1 MDTIRVRSGAG
12 AGGAADVARRL
23 AASRRM
29 SAAAAAAATPSP
41 LSQFES
47 KQLQGFGSVFS
58 LCDSGVPSS
67 WLRLERKDKVMME
80 KYNFDVD
87 WSLKLDIP
95 DEYQL
100 YHEIEKCKAES
111 NLQYSPARSFCN
123 VNDSARSGWTV
134 ALDMRTVPDCEVVQ
148 RMSELKGSQKKI
160 DTMKTDDLAAL
171 CETPEWQSGA
181 YRVRL
186 HVKLKL
192 RAGGSN
198 SSMAVATT
206 RDMSHFA
213 DRWSMVVTA
222 PPVAAS
228 SDPALYTAGSVEMP
242 AADVE
247 LLSSMVSMCAA
258 EETVEFSQQLGGR
271 PYVLL
276 HNNPAQFAKGV
287 ADGGVVLQ
295 KCGGFSES
303 NGGASARMES
313 QLLLSADSALLLT
326 SKFEREDAKR
336 RKTYNPITL
345 HVKLRENPAGDYY
358 SEKPTAEQEKLDRTA
373 ANVFSVYAASLRTFV
388 AQASALFEESGDSKN
403 AEQRRDKFAK
413 MEARAQKPAGLDK
426 MVRKFMLVDPAN
438 IAAGEGSEADG
449 EELAKLS
456 PSMRGLAE
464 SLPAFDGDS
473 DIQHANV
480 VPRFKDGGVE
490 CVIDV
495 EFDTKVYAYHAD
507 SGVFEPIDPYAEHPT
522 SVKLLAC
529 AATYRLR
536 HKVDLNGS
544 RGQLIDAF
552 GKLKADVIVYDAAG
566 CGFGGGGGGGG
577 GGGFFGGGGGGAVAP
592 TDFQF

>member
-1 MDTIRVRSGAG
+1 M
-12 AGGAADVARRL
+12 
-23 AASRRM
+23 
-29 SAAAAAAATPSP
+29 
-41 LSQFES
+41 LSQFEG

-58 LCDSGVPSS
+58 LCDRGVPSS
-67 WLRLERKDKVMME
+67 WLKLQRKDKVMME

-87 WSLKLDIP
+87 WSLKLDVP
-95 DEYQL
+95 EEYQL
-100 YHEIEKCKAES
+100 FHEIEKCKAES
-111 NLQYSPARSFCN
+111 NLQYTPARSFCN

-134 ALDMRTVPDCEVVQ
+134 ALDMRTVPDCKVLES
-148 RMSELKGSQKKI
+148 MSELKGSRQKI
-160 DTMKTDDLAAL
+160 DTMKMDDLAAL
-171 CETPEWQSGA
+171 CETPEWQGDA

-186 HVKLKL
+186 HVKMKL
-192 RAGGSN
+192 RQGGCN
-198 SSMAVATT
+198 TNMAVATT
-206 RDMSHFA
+206 KDMSRFE
-213 DRWSMVVTA
+213 DRWSLVVTA
-222 PPVAAS
+222 PPADPA
-228 SDPALYTAGSVEMP
+228 SDPELYKEGSVDMP
-242 AADVE
+242 SADVE
-247 LLSSMVSMCAA
+247 LLGSMVSLCAA

-271 PYVLL
+271 PYVVM
-276 HNNPAQFAKGV
+276 HKDPEQFAKGV
-287 ADGGVVLQ
+287 ADGGVALQ
-295 KCGGFSES
+295 KCGGFSEA
-303 NGGASARMES
+303 NGGASARMAS
-313 QLLLSADSALLLT
+313 QLLLSAGSARMLT

-336 RKTYNPITL
+336 RKTYKPITL
-345 HVKLRENPAGDYY
+345 HVKLRENPASEYY
-358 SEKPTAEQEKLDRTA
+358 SEKPPAEQAKLDRVA
-373 ANVFSVYAASLRTFV
+373 VNMFGVYAASLRSFV

-403 AEQRRDKFAK
+403 AEQRRDKFSK
-413 MEARAQKPAGLDK
+413 MEARAQKPAGLEK

-438 IAAGEGSEADG
+438 LSAGEGSEADG
-449 EELAKLS
+449 EELAKLP
-456 PSMRGLAE
+456 PSIRRLAE

-552 GKLKADVIVYDAAG
+552 GKLKADIIVYDAAESG
-566 CGFGGGGGGGG
+566 GAGGGGGGGGFEGGGGGGG
-577 GGGFFGGGGGGAVAP
+577 GGGFGGASGPP